1 MKVKIIWILLVIVL
15 ILSMTLVIACGGN
28 DQKVATPEEP
38 AQTETEEAPEAE
50 VQTPETEGDIRPEFK
65 ELVDNYEVFMDEY
78 FAFMKTYDENDK
90 SQEPEFLQIIS
101 DYTDMTRRFNEW
113 EKQGLTEDE
122 KKYMDAAFE
131 RVGEKQLE
139 AGIAQG

>member
-28 DQKVATPEEP
+28 DQEAAAPEEP
-38 AQTETEEAPEAE
+38 AQAETEEAPEAE
-50 VQTPETEGDIRPEFK
+50 VQTPEAEGDIRPEFK

-101 DYTDMTRRFNEW
+101 DYTDMTRQFNEW

-122 KKYMDAAFE
+122 KKYMDDAFE